1 MCDFVNP
8 YLELYSTNT
17 AEVIFKFEN
26 EFRKKINSGIYV
38 DNKLFMEKFINELKL
53 CYTANDSFMQEFAE
67 IVNNFSK
74 NNKEYL
80 QKNFC
85 NDLTDIIDISLEE
98 FESVPT
104 KNDLGLLKFNL
115 EELNESNELN
125 ELSEPKE
132 LEELDGLDKLKKTEE
147 YSLIDK
153 IYATLYGINKYVT
166 KDNLDYKNLIIYILR
181 FSTLRK
187 KLLKDLSSSDNF
199 KDTVKELGLDKITDK
214 YISEQVLKSIDKK
227 DIEIILKN
235 NTFYSLKYF
244 KEYN

>member
-1 MCDFVNP
+1 MCEFVNP

-17 AEVIFKFEN
+17 AEVIFKYEN
-26 EFRKKINSGIYV
+26 EFREKVNSSIYV

-53 CYTANDSFMQEFAE
+53 CYTTNDFFMQEFSE
-67 IVNNFSK
+67 IVNSFS
-74 NNKEYL
+74 NNNIEYL
-80 QKNFC
+80 FKNFC

-104 KNDLGLLKFNL
+104 KNDLELLKFNL
-115 EELNESNELN
+115 EELNKSNETNESN

-132 LEELDGLDKLKKTEE
+132 LEELEELEETQE

-153 IYATLYGINKYVT
+153 IYATLYGINKFVT

-187 KLLKDLSSSDNF
+187 KLLKDLSKSEDF
-199 KDTVKELGLDKITDK
+199 KDTIKELGLDKITDK
-214 YISEQVLKSIDKK
+214 YISEQVLKSVNQK